1 MRLAEYLAWSINQPW
16 GWGVNPGLDCCKFVG
31 KWVIVRGFVDPM
43 VLVWRNPYDSE
54 MSALRRIASGG
65 GLVRLWRE
73 GLDHVGAAPVDE
85 WDQLQA
91 GDVGVIRR
99 ATSCGTDEAAGI
111 WTGERWVTLG
121 LRGLDFGP
129 AEALAVWRV

>member
-1 MRLAEYLAWSINQPW
+1 MRLAEYLALPRPAWDWVTI
-16 GWGVNPGLDCCKFVG
+16 DCCR
-31 KWVIVRGFVDPM
+31 WVDGWCRAHGLESPM
-43 VLVWRNPYDSE
+43 EAIGIRYDSE
-54 MSALRRIASGG
+54 RSALLQIARGG
-65 GLVRLWRE
+65 GLSALWAK
-73 GLDHVGAAPVDE
+73 GMAAVGAAPVDE